1 MRAACDVKAR
11 KLATQGMVHVV
22 NRQRRRVAI
31 GKLTKFSQAA
41 LAACRALRAPGQSAL
56 KTLASINVVLVSD
69 KRIAEI
75 HRQFMGI
82 AGPTDV
88 ITFEHGEIVISV
100 ETAARQARAFESSLH
115 RELCLYAVHGLLHL
129 HGFDDRTARD
139 AARMTRRQ
147 KRIVA
152 DLV

>member
-1 MRAACDVKAR
+1 
-11 KLATQGMVHVV
+11 MVHLV

-31 GKLTKFSQAA
+31 SKLAKFSQAA
-41 LAACRALRAPGQSAL
+41 LTACRISRSPGKSLL
-56 KTLASINVVLVSD
+56 KTLPSINVVLVTD
-69 KRIAEI
+69 KRIALI

-88 ITFEHGEIVISV
+88 ITFQHGEIVISV
-100 ETAARQARAFESSLH
+100 DTAARQASAFGSSLH
-115 RELCLYAVHGLLHL
+115 RELTLYVVHGLLHL

-139 AARMTRRQ
+139 AARMTRAQ
-147 KRIVA
+147 ERIVA

>member
-1 MRAACDVKAR
+1 MKAR
-11 KLATQGMVHVV
+11 KLAAQGKVHVV

-31 GKLTKFSQAA
+31 GQLTKFSQAA
-41 LAACRALRAPGQSAL
+41 LATCRELRAPGPSAL
-56 KTLASINVVLVSD
+56 KTFTAINVVLVSD

-100 ETAARQARAFESSLH
+100 ETATRQARVFASSLH
-115 RELCLYAVHGLLHL
+115 RELCLYVVHGLLHL

-139 AARMTRRQ
+139 AARMTRTQ
-147 KRIVA
+147 ARIVA

>member
-1 MRAACDVKAR
+1 
-11 KLATQGMVHVV
+11 MVHVV

-31 GKLTKFSQAA
+31 GKLTKFSQTA
-41 LAACRALRAPGQSAL
+41 LAACPALRAPGQSAL
-56 KTLASINVVLVSD
+56 KTLVSINVVLVSD

-75 HRQFMGI
+75 HRKFMGI

-88 ITFEHGEIVISV
+88 ITFEHGEIVVSV

-115 RELCLYAVHGLLHL
+115 RELCLYIVHGLLHL
-129 HGFDDRTARD
+129 HGFDDRTAQD
-139 AARMTRRQ
+139 SARMTRRQ

>member
-1 MRAACDVKAR
+1 MKEK
-11 KLATQGMVHVV
+11 KLGTQSIVHVV
-22 NRQRRRVAI
+22 DRQRRRVAI
-31 GKLTKFSQAA
+31 NKLTKFSQGA
-41 LAACRALRAPGQSAL
+41 LALCRAAQTPSRSAL
-56 KTLASINVVLVSD
+56 KTLASVNVVLVSD
-69 KRIAEI
+69 KRIAQL

-88 ITFEHGEIVISV
+88 ITFEHGEIVVSV

-115 RELCLYAVHGLLHL
+115 RELCLYIVHGLLHL

-139 AARMTRRQ
+139 SARMARTQ
-147 KRIVA
+147 ERIVA